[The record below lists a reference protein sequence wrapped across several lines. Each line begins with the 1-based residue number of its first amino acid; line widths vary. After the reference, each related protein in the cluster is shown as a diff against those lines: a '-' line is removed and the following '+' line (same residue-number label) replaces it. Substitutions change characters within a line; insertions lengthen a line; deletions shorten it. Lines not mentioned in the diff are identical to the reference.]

1 MGYGAAM
8 FFYTVREWGDL
19 GRFVFG
25 RQWAE
30 AGVQL
35 KFADSWLDWTVPL
48 IMGLMT
54 AHLLPT

>member
-1 MGYGAAM
+1 M

-35 KFADSWLDWTVPL
+35 KAADSWLDWTVPL